1 MEEQRQYEYEME
13 GAIESRERYAAGQK
27 SVASP
32 PPPPPEAWGRAAP
45 PPRDARAR
53 WDQAGGSGTNKG
65 FDASEDML

>member
-1 MEEQRQYEYEME
+1 MQYAYEYEYAGDAE
-13 GAIESRERYAAGQK
+13 DETRGAAAERR

-53 WDQAGGSGTNKG
+53 WDAAGGERGMSKG